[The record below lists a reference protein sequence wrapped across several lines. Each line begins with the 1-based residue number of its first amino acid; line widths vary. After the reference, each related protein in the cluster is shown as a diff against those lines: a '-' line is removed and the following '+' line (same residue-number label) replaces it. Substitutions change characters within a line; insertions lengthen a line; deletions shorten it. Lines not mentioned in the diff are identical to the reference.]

1 MILFNS
7 NILQYQRGDNMNE
20 TYLFDYLNENEFHK
34 LERSLKKYNMLA
46 YKKLYFEYYPKLKD
60 GNFLGEVVST
70 NKEKGTTTY
79 ELKLPTDVM
88 FAKVHG
94 EIKLQYIVYKNEK
107 IIMLDKI
114 EPIEILSEGHQSEL
128 VTYKGVMVSKQHS
141 DKDLFKINL
150 LNMLQ
155 K

>member
-1 MILFNS
+1 MKEN
-7 NILQYQRGDNMNE
+7 
-20 TYLFDYLNENEFHK
+20 YLFDYLNENEFHK

-46 YKKLYFEYYPKLKD
+46 YKKLYFEYYPKLKN
-60 GNFLGEVVST
+60 GEFLGEIVST

-88 FAKVHG
+88 FSKVHG
-94 EIKLQYIVYKNEK
+94 EIRLNYIVYEKEK